1 MYTCIVYIFT
11 SIHAYVYFT
20 LYYFMCIYYKRLH
33 YSCCDITSFL
43 SSSWL
48 PWQCW
53 VEVELALGIDDLLI
67 KKSGYKLLNCFD
79 LVLPYDLFLQ
89 PLSLQV

>member
-1 MYTCIVYIFT
+1 MHACIIYIFT
-11 SIHAYVYFT
+11 CMHAYVYFT

-33 YSCCDITSFL
+33 YSCCDITSL
-43 SSSWL
+43 HPLAWL

-67 KKSGYKLLNCFD
+67 KKSGYRLLNCFD

-89 PLSLQV
+89 PSSLQV

>member
-1 MYTCIVYIFT
+1 M
-11 SIHAYVYFT
+11 HAYVYFT

-43 SSSWL
+43 SFSSLL

-53 VEVELALGIDDLLI
+53 VEVELVLGIDDLVI
-67 KKSGYKLLNCFD
+67 KKSGYRLLKCFD
-79 LVLPYDLFLQ
+79 LVLSYDLFLQ
-89 PLSLQV
+89 PSSLQV